1 MPALGQSPSEGRRLT
16 AEGYLKANYEP
27 GDHLAVLLHH
37 RAQGDTIQ
45 RVNSAEAIASSKW
58 QAWLRHAN
66 ASGYDVYISQNTLTG
81 DSPRRRKQD
90 VAAIRHVYLDLD
102 QDGDRALKAI
112 ETSVRLPRANFV
124 IDTSP
129 GKHQVIW
136 RVQEMSQAESENLM
150 RAMAREFGGDP
161 AATDSTRVLRLPG
174 FYNKK
179 YEEPYRIEAYQ
190 RSSQVHTLVDF
201 KISLEEAQANVP
213 TASQRP
219 AGQGSSN
226 KRTHSERDWRWVM
239 QHLHQGESAENLIK
253 RLEQSRQDK
262 PNPGYYARLTVTR
275 AYARYA
281 LNHGTDPQEVI
292 QTISRHAPQA
302 TMDGE
307 AYARQTVSETQRLIN
322 SQPTHTNAHAETPQ
336 GNSQRL
342 ALRITS

>member
-1 MPALGQSPSEGRRLT
+1 MPALGQNPSEGHRLT
-16 AEGYLKANYEP
+16 AEEYLKANYEP

-37 RAQGDTIQ
+37 RAKGDTIQ
-45 RVNSAEAIASSKW
+45 RVSSAEAIASSKW

-66 ASGYDVYISQNTLTG
+66 ANGYDVYISQNTLTG

-102 QDGDRALKAI
+102 QNGDRALKAI
-112 ETSVRLPRANFV
+112 ETSVRLPRPSFV

-136 RVQEMSQAESENLM
+136 KVQGMSQVESENLM

-179 YEEPYRIEAYQ
+179 YEEHYRIEAYP
-190 RSSQVHTLVDF
+190 RSPHVYSLVDF
-201 KISLEEAQANVP
+201 KISLEEAQTNVP
-213 TASQRP
+213 TAFQRP

-239 QHLHQGESAENLIK
+239 RQLQQGDSPENLIHK
-253 RLEQSRQDK
+253 LEQSRQDK

-275 AYARYA
+275 AYARHA
-281 LNHGTDPQEVI
+281 LTRGSDPQEVI
-292 QTISRHAPQA
+292 QTISRHPPQSA
-302 TMDGE
+302 EDGE
-307 AYARQTVSETQRLIN
+307 AYARKMVSEAQKLISSQRTQG
-322 SQPTHTNAHAETPQ
+322 NASAEPPQ
-336 GNSQRL
+336 GNAQRL
-342 ALRITS
+342 ALRIAP

>member
-1 MPALGQSPSEGRRLT
+1 MPALGQNPSEGHRLT
-16 AEGYLKANYEP
+16 AEEYLKANYEP

-37 RAQGDTIQ
+37 RVKSDTIQ
-45 RVNSAEAIASSKW
+45 RVNTAEAIASDKW

-66 ASGYDVYISQNTLTG
+66 ANGYDVYISQNTLTG

-112 ETSVRLPRANFV
+112 ETSVRLPRPNFV

-136 RVQEMSQAESENLM
+136 KVQGMSQVDAENLM

-179 YEEPYRIEAYQ
+179 YEAPYRIEARQGSAELY
-190 RSSQVHTLVDF
+190 RLADF
-201 KISLEEAQANVP
+201 KVSMEESQASIP
-213 TASQRP
+213 TTSQRP

-226 KRTHSERDWRWVM
+226 KRTHSERDWHWVM
-239 QHLHQGESAENLIK
+239 RQLRQGDSAESLIHK
-253 RLEQSRQDK
+253 LEQSRQDK

-275 AYARYA
+275 AYARHA
-281 LNHGTDPQEVI
+281 LTRGIDPQEVI
-292 QTISRHAPQA
+292 QAISRHPPQA
-302 TMDGE
+302 ADDGE
-307 AYARQTVSETQRLIN
+307 AYARKTVSETQKLIT
-322 SQPTHTNAHAETPQ
+322 SQRTQPHTPAEPPQ
-336 GNSQRL
+336 GNAQRL
-342 ALRITS
+342 ALRMAP

>member
-1 MPALGQSPSEGRRLT
+1 MPALEKNPSDGRRLT
-16 AEGYLKANYEP
+16 PEEYLKANYEP

-37 RAQGDTIQ
+37 RAKGDTIQ
-45 RVNSAEAIASSKW
+45 RVNTAEAIASAKW

-66 ASGYDVYISQNTLTG
+66 ATGHDVYISQNTLTG

-112 ETSVRLPRANFV
+112 ETSVRLPRPNFV

-136 RVQEMSQAESENLM
+136 KVQGMSQAEAESLM

-179 YEEPYRIEAYQ
+179 YEAPYRIEA
-190 RSSQVHTLVDF
+190 RHVGPDVHRLADF
-201 KISLEEAQANVP
+201 KVSLEEAQANVP
-213 TASQRP
+213 TTTQR
-219 AGQGSSN
+219 ATGQASSN

-239 QHLHQGESAENLIK
+239 RQLQQGESPENLIQK
-253 RLEQSRQDK
+253 LEQSRLDK

-275 AYARYA
+275 AYARHA
-281 LNHGTDPQEVI
+281 LSRGADPQEVI
-292 QTISRHAPQA
+292 QTLSRHPPQA
-302 TMDGE
+302 AEDGE
-307 AYARQTVSETQRLIN
+307 VYARKTVSETQRLISN
-322 SQPTHTNAHAETPQ
+322 QQTQASRHAEPPR
-336 GNSQRL
+336 GNAQRI
-342 ALRITS
+342 ALRMTP

>member
-1 MPALGQSPSEGRRLT
+1 MPALGQNPSEGHRLT
-16 AEGYLKANYEP
+16 AEEYLKANYET

-37 RAQGDTIQ
+37 RAKGDTIQ
-45 RVNSAEAIASSKW
+45 RVNTAGAIASAKW

-66 ASGYDVYISQNTLTG
+66 ANGYDVYISQNTLTG

-102 QDGDRALKAI
+102 QDGDRALKVV
-112 ETSVRLPRANFV
+112 ETSVRLPRPNFV

-136 RVQEMSQAESENLM
+136 KVQGMSQVESENLM

-179 YEEPYRIEAYQ
+179 YEAPYRIEARQESAEHY
-190 RSSQVHTLVDF
+190 RFADF
-201 KISLEEAQANVP
+201 KVSLEESQANAS

-219 AGQGSSN
+219 ASQGSSN

-239 QHLHQGESAENLIK
+239 QQLQQGESPENLIQK
-253 RLEQSRQDK
+253 LEQSRQDK

-275 AYARYA
+275 AYARHA
-281 LNHGTDPQEVI
+281 LTRGIDPQEVV
-292 QTISRHAPQA
+292 QTISRHPPQA
-302 TMDGE
+302 TDDGDV
-307 AYARQTVSETQRLIN
+307 YARKTVSETQKLIS
-322 SQPTHTNAHAETPQ
+322 SQRTQGNASTEPPQ
-336 GNSQRL
+336 GNAQRL
-342 ALRITS
+342 ALRMTP